1 MKSILAIMQHRT
13 SARIIEDDDAPIRPF
28 PNVYAFPSE
37 RYSFPWRRLLWPSP
51 QNGSYLLFLLV
62 EYPLVLYLSFFIYK
76 KNHIYDF
83 PTPIPIIIL
92 HLSQLFALFPFPIP
106 FNQPITTRIT
116 SNRGTNTVSRISS
129 RTLCSRTSSPIS

>member
-28 PNVYAFPSE
+28 PK
-37 RYSFPWRRLLWPSP
+37 RLRISIGEILISLAEASMAITAKWILSP
-51 QNGSYLLFLLV
+51 ISACRVSMSLIFIL
-62 EYPLVLYLSFFIYK
+62 LYLQ

>member
-51 QNGSYLLFLLV
+51 QNGSYLVSMSLIFIL
-62 EYPLVLYLSFFIYK
+62 LYLQK
-76 KNHIYDF
+76 KSHLRF
-83 PTPIPIIIL
+83 PHTYPDNNSSLIAVVRS
-92 HLSQLFALFPFPIP
+92 LSVPDSVQSAHYHTDHVQQR
-106 FNQPITTRIT
+106 NQHRI
-116 SNRGTNTVSRISS
+116 
-129 RTLCSRTSSPIS
+129 